1 MAVTYHALSACSI
14 RKTKENQ
21 ALAGLLGRRT
31 DGSSNTLKGAC
42 LPMHLRG
49 FHASSADSL
58 ISRQTC
64 AWDVRTKRVSYEN
77 IPTIEGVA
85 AICNYGPTATLF
97 TVGRNF
103 SIQQYD
109 MNPNN
114 SPALMVANVQHAPAN
129 TPPSPPNSLDEQ
141 KRLREPEEPVTA
153 RPVKSAPQLLAE
165 SESENEGAVMS
176 PLEKIAQEMDQLEEE
191 RRDRLGPLSPV
202 SSRGSQS
209 SRSSGGSGHAPRY
222 RYDKPSVGTRSSK
235 SSGGASG
242 TVFSSGTS
250 SMAGTSRE
258 SVSIRSTSSAA
269 SSSRYGSSALRK
281 EVLRSPDESKKTQ
294 NMDLFPFTKARLRDV
309 PFRPSDL
316 GPERTP
322 DDLRLNMM
330 RVVFGWDNDIDE
342 LIRDERKTTTQLRP
356 NHLS

>member
-1 MAVTYHALSACSI
+1 M
-14 RKTKENQ
+14 
-21 ALAGLLGRRT
+21 
-31 DGSSNTLKGAC
+31 
-42 LPMHLRG
+42 
-49 FHASSADSL
+49 
-58 ISRQTC
+58 
-64 AWDVRTKRVSYEN
+64 RTKRVSYESV
-77 IPTIEGVA
+77 PTIEGVA

-109 MNPNN
+109 MNPSN
-114 SPALMVANVQHAPAN
+114 SSAMMVANVQHAPAN

-153 RPVKSAPQLLAE
+153 RPIKTMPNMLFD
-165 SESENEGAVMS
+165 SEATTEGAIMS

-209 SRSSGGSGHAPRY
+209 SRSSGGSGRAPRY
-222 RYDKPSVGTRSSK
+222 RYDKPSLGSRSTK
-235 SSGGASG
+235 SSGTASG

-250 SMAGTSRE
+250 SFAGTSRE

-269 SSSRYGSSALRK
+269 SSRYGSSALRK

-294 NMDLFPFTKARLRDV
+294 EMDLFPFTKARLRDV
-309 PFRPSDL
+309 PFRPTDL

-322 DDLRLNMM
+322 IDLRLNMLK
-330 RVVFGWDNDIDE
+330 VVFGWDNDIDE
-342 LIRDERKTTTQLRP
+342 LIRDERKIPFRYNKVQC
-356 NHLS
+356 